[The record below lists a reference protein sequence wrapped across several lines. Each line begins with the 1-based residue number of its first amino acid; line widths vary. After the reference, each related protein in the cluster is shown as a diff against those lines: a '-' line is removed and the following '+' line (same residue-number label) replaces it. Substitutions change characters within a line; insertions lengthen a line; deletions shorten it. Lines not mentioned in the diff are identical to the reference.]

1 MTNVLIYSLV
11 IYSPIMGV
19 DLMINSHCL
28 YFIFPLSGLG
38 EIFPEMHVVVNWF
51 SENTV
56 K

>member
-1 MTNVLIYSLV
+1 MTKVLINSLV
-11 IYSPIMGV
+11 IYSPIMDV
-19 DLMINSHCL
+19 DLMINSHYL

-38 EIFPEMHVVVNWF
+38 ETFPEMHVVVNWF